1 MVRSMPRVRLTAAG
15 RGVGA
20 SDEADAFS
28 QMVQTE
34 IAHVAPAA
42 RPETR
47 VGADDAV
54 AVSVELDRRDQS
66 AVGEVLERLLQGI
79 RIESSLLDDEP
90 LSDGV

>member
-1 MVRSMPRVRLTAAG
+1 MVRPMPRVRLTAAG

>member
-1 MVRSMPRVRLTAAG
+1 MVRRMPRVRLTAAG

-79 RIESSLLDDEP
+79 RIESSVLDDEP
-90 LSDGV
+90 VSDGA

>member
-1 MVRSMPRVRLTAAG
+1 MVRPMPRVRLTATG

-28 QMVQTE
+28 QMVRTE

-90 LSDGV
+90 VSDGV

>member
-1 MVRSMPRVRLTAAG
+1 MVRPMPRVRLTAAG

-54 AVSVELDRRDQS
+54 AVSVELDRCDQS

-79 RIESSLLDDEP
+79 RIESSVLDDEP
-90 LSDGV
+90 VSDGA

>member
-1 MVRSMPRVRLTAAG
+1 MPRVRLTAAG

-34 IAHVAPAA
+34 IAHVVPAA

-90 LSDGV
+90 VSDGV

>member
-1 MVRSMPRVRLTAAG
+1 MVRPMPRVRLTAAG

-47 VGADDAV
+47 VGANDAV

>member
-90 LSDGV
+90 VSDGV

>member
-1 MVRSMPRVRLTAAG
+1 MVRPMPRVRLTAAG

-54 AVSVELDRRDQS
+54 TVSVELDRRDQS

-90 LSDGV
+90 VSDGV

>member
-1 MVRSMPRVRLTAAG
+1 MSRVRLIAAG

-79 RIESSLLDDEP
+79 RIESSLVDDEP
-90 LSDGV
+90 VSDGA

>member
-1 MVRSMPRVRLTAAG
+1 MVRPMPRVRLTAAG

-66 AVGEVLERLLQGI
+66 AVGEVHERLLQGI

>member
-1 MVRSMPRVRLTAAG
+1 MVRPMPRVRLTAAG

-54 AVSVELDRRDQS
+54 AVSVELDRCDQS

>member
-54 AVSVELDRRDQS
+54 AVTVELDRRDQS

>member
-1 MVRSMPRVRLTAAG
+1 MVRPMPRVRLTAAG

-54 AVSVELDRRDQS
+54 AVSVELDRCDQS

-90 LSDGV
+90 VSDGV

>member
-1 MVRSMPRVRLTAAG
+1 MVRPMPRVRLTAAG

-54 AVSVELDRRDQS
+54 AVTVELDRRDQS

>member
-1 MVRSMPRVRLTAAG
+1 MSRVRLTAAG

-20 SDEADAFS
+20 SGEADAFAE
-28 QMVQTE
+28 MVHTE
-34 IAHVAPAA
+34 ITHVAPAA

-54 AVSVELDRRDQS
+54 TVSVDLDRSDQS

-90 LSDGV
+90 VSDEA

>member
-1 MVRSMPRVRLTAAG
+1 MVRPMPRVRLTAAG

-47 VGADDAV
+47 VGAGDAV

-90 LSDGV
+90 VSDGA

>member
-1 MVRSMPRVRLTAAG
+1 MPRVRLTAAG

-54 AVSVELDRRDQS
+54 TVSVELDRRDQS

-79 RIESSLLDDEP
+79 RIESALLDDEP
-90 LSDGV
+90 VSDGV

>member
-1 MVRSMPRVRLTAAG
+1 MVRPMPRVRLTAAG

-54 AVSVELDRRDQS
+54 AVTVELDRRDQS

-90 LSDGV
+90 VSDGV

>member
-1 MVRSMPRVRLTAAG
+1 MPRVRLTAVG

-20 SDEADAFS
+20 SAEADAFS

-34 IAHVAPAA
+34 IAHVDPAA

-54 AVSVELDRRDQS
+54 TVCVDLDRRDQS
-66 AVGEVLERLLQGI
+66 AVGEVLERLLQGL
-79 RIESSLLDDEP
+79 RIESSLLGDEP
-90 LSDGV
+90 V

>member
-1 MVRSMPRVRLTAAG
+1 MVRPMPRVRLTAAG

-20 SDEADAFS
+20 SAEADAFS

-79 RIESSLLDDEP
+79 RIESALLDDEP
-90 LSDGV
+90 VSDGV

>member
-1 MVRSMPRVRLTAAG
+1 MVRPMPRVRLTAAG

-79 RIESSLLDDEP
+79 RIESALLDDEP
-90 LSDGV
+90 VSDGV

>member
-1 MVRSMPRVRLTAAG
+1 MVRPMPRVKLTAAG

-28 QMVQTE
+28 QMVFTE
-34 IAHVAPAA
+34 ITHVAPAA

-54 AVSVELDRRDQS
+54 TVSVDLDRSDQS

-79 RIESSLLDDEP
+79 RIGSSLLDDEP
-90 LSDGV
+90 VSDGP

>member
-1 MVRSMPRVRLTAAG
+1 MVRPMPRVRLTAAG

-90 LSDGV
+90 VSDGV